1 MNKNN
6 TTTPILIWRLVIW
19 LCCFNTALWA
29 AEITPVNNGS
39 WQDQSTWPGGQF
51 PGASDDVIIPA
62 GFLIDLT
69 GNIEVK
75 SITINGTLRAVKDAS
90 IDLKVE
96 WIMVRGDDALFEI
109 GTADEPFNG
118 GQSCVITLV
127 GVNDGDQ
134 IMSMGDKLIGAMD
147 GANIEFHG
155 QQKVSWSHLGSNINS
170 GSNQITMA
178 SAVDWVVGDE
188 IVIVSSRPDWE
199 EAEKRTIAAISG
211 DGLTITLNSSLNYP
225 HVGSV
230 ETYTRST
237 DNKTWT
243 ADLRAEVGLLTRNV
257 KIQGDAGS
265 ESGGYGGHI
274 MAMNNSTINGSNI
287 ELYRMGQKAIL
298 ARYPWHW
305 HLLHEFGE
313 GQYLK
318 NSSIHR
324 SFNRAVTIHGTSYVN
339 VENNFFY
346 DHIGHGIFLE
356 DGSERY
362 NTIINN
368 VVLLTKRP
376 KEGEELTPS
385 DNELDQVQNRTPSS
399 FWITNPNN
407 TFEGNVA
414 AGTQGTG
421 YWFALPQ
428 SPMGLSAGDS
438 RYDGI
443 EPFKEPL
450 GSFKNNKAHSCR
462 SGFDIF
468 DQLKA
473 DHSLRTNAGWQ
484 NSEEHLIEDCTWY
497 ANDLALYTGIGG
509 GVGDKVTYAG
519 NLIFW
524 NNVVVDNVTAMQFAS
539 YSQVKESVFVADSGN
554 DILPGAT
561 SLYRIYDGAG
571 QIHDSH
577 LVGWNGDR
585 VDYLKDGGAATKHTN
600 HRISGITTDDGMP
613 PVVNLRDYDIPMK
626 NNDDTPQSISH
637 PRVWNI
643 VLYDE
648 DGSFS
653 GRPESSIVSNHPM
666 MLVGDEFQ
674 HDNWVNAYR
683 SPHKFA
689 LVILQFDGINRF
701 DSPNVTC
708 TRTKTGTPTESYYDM
723 YGYKDHIMTPV
734 IVRENFMYTYT
745 FESLPAGKNVSV
757 ILDDATVG
765 DDAILRFTDF
775 GKQGGLSLSESG
787 VALPNVSSLGDL
799 ENISSTAYYVEAN
812 GDLYVKYVA
821 TKFLQD
827 IDINWNTDFEV
838 PMLDTDGD
846 GVSDRD
852 EIIAGSDPYSDAA
865 PDPAP
870 NLLVWDFDKDVEGWT
885 GNPHNLSVSWNS
897 NGYLDCVPSGSDPY
911 VFNDNLQGFDTDRI
925 NYLEVRVK
933 NGTSHTVGAL
943 YVFTASSGTFPI
955 TFAMTPNATEFE
967 TILVDLSTVSGWTNN
982 LRVNRLRIDPNG
994 NGAGGTI
1001 SFDHIYLMQTDSLD
1015 LDLTNTNFTI
1025 EAIGETCADAK
1036 NGSIVISAENTLS
1049 YSVRL
1054 NESESYDFTSDLT
1067 IDDLAPGDY
1076 SICITVSEIPDYE
1089 QCFNLTIAASEEIS
1103 GKSVRTKSGDTFTET
1118 VDITSGTAP
1127 YTVAINGEALFST
1140 YERNFSVDVNHG
1152 DKISVSS
1159 KFECEGI
1166 LYSDV
1171 NLIDQFT
1178 ASPNPTTD
1186 YVDILVPTIQKQEIS
1201 VTVYTSLQQRVLVKN
1216 CTVQN
1221 GRIRVP
1227 LEDLP
1232 HGLYFVTLNLET
1244 PVNFKIL
1251 KQ

>member
-1 MNKNN
+1 MIRNI
-6 TTTPILIWRLVIW
+6 TITPMRVSRLVIL
-19 LCCFNTALWA
+19 LCCFNTMLWA
-29 AEITPVNNGS
+29 AEISPDTNGS
-39 WQDQSTWPGGQF
+39 WQDSSIWPGDQL
-51 PGASDDVIIPA
+51 PGANDDVIIPT
-62 GFLIDLT
+62 GFSIDLT
-69 GNIEVK
+69 GTIEVK
-75 SITINGTLRAVKDAS
+75 SITVNGTLRAVKDAS

-109 GTADEPFNG
+109 GTLEEPFDGAYN
-118 GQSCVITLV
+118 CVITLV
-127 GVNDGDQ
+127 GVNDNDQ
-134 IMSMGDKLIGAMD
+134 VMGMGDKMIGASN
-147 GANIEFHG
+147 GGKIEFHG
-155 QQKVSWSHLGSNINS
+155 QQKVSWSHLGTNVNS

-188 IVIVSSRPDWE
+188 IVIVSSRPNWE

-211 DGLTITLNSSLNYP
+211 DGLTITLNSSLNHP
-225 HVGSV
+225 HVGSI
-230 ETYTRST
+230 ETYTRNT

-243 ADLRAEVGLLTRNV
+243 ADLRAEVGLLTHNV
-257 KIQGDAGS
+257 KIQGDASS

-274 MAMNNSTINGSNI
+274 MAMSNSTINGSNI
-287 ELYRMGQKAIL
+287 ELYRMGQKGIL
-298 ARYPWHW
+298 TRYPWHW
-305 HLLHEFGE
+305 HLLHESGA

-318 NSSIHR
+318 NSSVHR

-346 DHIGHGIFLE
+346 DHIGHGVFLE

-362 NTIINN
+362 NTIKNN
-368 VVLLTKRP
+368 VVLLSKRP

-385 DNELDQVQNRTPSS
+385 DNELDEVQNRTPSS

-438 RYDGI
+438 RFDGI

-468 DQLKA
+468 DQLNA
-473 DHSLRTNAGWQ
+473 DHSIRRNAGWQ
-484 NSEEHLIEDCTWY
+484 NSEQHLIEDCTWY

-509 GVGDKVTYAG
+509 GVGDKITYAA
-519 NLIFW
+519 NLIFL
-524 NNVVVDNVTAMQFAS
+524 NNVVVDNITAIQFAS
-539 YSQVKESVFVADSGN
+539 YSQVKESVVVADSGN
-554 DILPGAT
+554 DILSVPT

-571 QIHDSH
+571 QIHGSH
-577 LVGWNGDR
+577 LVGWNGSG

-613 PVVNLRDYDIPMK
+613 PVVNMRDYDIPMK
-626 NNDDTPQSISH
+626 NNDDTLQSLSH
-637 PRVWNI
+637 PRVWNT

-666 MLVGDEFQ
+666 MLVGDEYQ
-674 HDNWVNAYR
+674 HSNWVNAYR

-689 LVILQFDGINRF
+689 LTILQFDGMARA

-708 TRTKTGTPTESYYDM
+708 TRSKDGTPSAFNYDM

-734 IVRENFMYTYT
+734 IVGENFRYTYT
-745 FESLPAGKNVSV
+745 FETLPASKNVSV

-765 DDAILRFTDF
+765 DDFIIKFSDF
-775 GKQGGLSLSESG
+775 GKLGGLALTQSG
-787 VALPNVSSLGDL
+787 AALTRESSLNDL
-799 ENISSTAYYVEAN
+799 ENSNSTAYYAEAN
-812 GDLYVKYVA
+812 GDLYLKYVA

-827 IDINWNTDFEV
+827 LDVDWTTSFDV

-852 EIIAGSDPYSDAA
+852 EIIARTDPFSDA
-865 PDPAP
+865 PPEPGP
-870 NLLVWDFDKDVEGWT
+870 NLLVWDFDNDVEGWS

-897 NGYLDCVPSGSDPY
+897 SGYLDCDPSGNDPY
-911 VFNDNLQGFDTDRI
+911 VFNANLQSFDTDRI
-925 NYLEVRVK
+925 NYLQVRVK
-933 NGTSHTVGAL
+933 NGTSHTGGAL

-955 TFAMTPNATEFE
+955 TFAMTPNSSEFE
-967 TILVDLSTVSGWTNN
+967 TILVDLSTVSGWTNK
-982 LRVNRLRIDPNG
+982 LTVDRLRLDPNS
-994 NGAGGTI
+994 NGAAGTI
-1001 SFDHIYLMQTDSLD
+1001 SFDHIYLMETNSGSLD
-1015 LDLTNTNFTI
+1015 LYSTNFNI
-1025 EAIGETCADAK
+1025 EAIGETCVDAK
-1036 NGSIVISAENTLS
+1036 NGSIIISTAKTLN

-1054 NESESYDFTSDLT
+1054 NNSESYDFSSELT

-1089 QCFNLTIAASEEIS
+1089 QCFNLTIEASEEIS
-1103 GKSVRTKSGDTFTET
+1103 GKTVRTKNGNTVTET
-1118 VDITSGTAP
+1118 MYISSGTAP
-1127 YTVAINGEALFST
+1127 YTIAINGELLFST

-1159 KFECEGI
+1159 KLECEGI

-1186 YVDILVPTIQKQEIS
+1186 YVDILVLTIQKQEIS
-1201 VTVYTSLQQRVLVKN
+1201 VTVYSLLQQKVLEKN

-1227 LEDLP
+1227 LNHLST
-1232 HGLYFVTLNLET
+1232 GLYFVVLNLET
-1244 PVNFKIL
+1244 PVNFKIV
-1251 KQ
+1251 KH

>member
-1 MNKNN
+1 M
-6 TTTPILIWRLVIW
+6 
-19 LCCFNTALWA
+19 LWA

-39 WQDQSTWPGGQF
+39 WQDQSTWLGGQF
-51 PGASDDVIIPA
+51 PGASDDVIIPT

-96 WIMVRGDDALFEI
+96 WIMVRGENALLEI
-109 GTADEPFNG
+109 GTAEEPFDGAHN
-118 GQSCVITLV
+118 CVITLV
-127 GVNDGDQ
+127 GVNDNDQ
-134 IMSMGDKLIGAMD
+134 VMGMGDKLIGAMN
-147 GANIEFHG
+147 GAKIEFHG
-155 QQKVSWSHLGSNINS
+155 KESVSWSHLGTNVNA

-178 SAVDWVVGDE
+178 SPVDWTVGDE
-188 IVIVSSRPDWE
+188 IVIVSSRPNWE
-199 EAEKRTIAAISG
+199 EAEKRMIAAISG
-211 DGLTITLNSSLNYP
+211 DGLIITLNSSLNYP

-230 ETYTRST
+230 ETYTRNT
-237 DNKTWT
+237 DNKTWI
-243 ADLRAEVGLLTRNV
+243 ADLRAEVGLLTHNV

-305 HLLHEFGE
+305 HLLHEFGA

-318 NSSIHR
+318 NSSVHR

-346 DHIGHGIFLE
+346 DHIGHGVFLE

-362 NTIINN
+362 NTIVNN
-368 VVLLTKRP
+368 VVLLSKRP
-376 KEGEELTPS
+376 QKGEELTPS
-385 DNELDQVQNRTPSS
+385 DNEMNEVQNRTPSS

-421 YWFALPQ
+421 YWFALPKT
-428 SPMGLSAGDS
+428 PMGLSAGDS
-438 RYDGI
+438 RYNGI
-443 EPFKEPL
+443 EPYKEPL
-450 GSFKNNKAHSCR
+450 GLFKNNKAHSCM

-468 DQLKA
+468 DQLND
-473 DHSLRTNAGWQ
+473 DHSIRKNAGWQ
-484 NSEEHLIEDCTWY
+484 NSAEHLIEDCTWY

-509 GVGDKVTYAG
+509 GVGDKITYGA
-519 NLIFW
+519 NLIFRD
-524 NNVVVDNVTAMQFAS
+524 NVIVDNNTAIMFAS
-539 YSQVKESVFVADSGN
+539 YSQVQESVIVANSGN
-554 DILPGAT
+554 DIYNGFT
-561 SLYRIYDGAG
+561 ELYRTYDGAG
-571 QIHDSH
+571 QVRDCH
-577 LVGWNGDR
+577 LVGWNGDG
-585 VDYLKDGGAATKHTN
+585 VDYLKEGGAATKHTN

-613 PVVNLRDYDIPMK
+613 PIVNFRNYDIPIK
-626 NNDDTPQSISH
+626 NNDDTPQSPSH
-637 PRVWNI
+637 VRVWST

-674 HDNWVNAYR
+674 HSNWVNAYR

-689 LVILQFDGINRF
+689 LVILQFDGLPRHN
-701 DSPNVTC
+701 SPNATC
-708 TRTKTGTPTESYYDM
+708 TRTNAGTPTASYYDI

-734 IVRENFMYTYT
+734 IVRENFTYTYT
-745 FESLPAGKNVSV
+745 FETLPGPKNVSLV
-757 ILDDATVG
+757 LDDATAG
-765 DDAILRFTDF
+765 DDLIVKFTDF
-775 GKQGGLSLSESG
+775 GKLGGLSLKQSG
-787 VALPNVSSLGDL
+787 AALASKSSLSEL
-799 ENISSTAYYVEAN
+799 ENTSATAYYVEAN

-827 IDINWNTDFEV
+827 IDINWNTDFAV
-838 PMLDTDGD
+838 PMMDTDGD

-852 EIIAGSDPYSDAA
+852 EIIAGSDPYSDA
-865 PDPAP
+865 PPTHQ
-870 NLLVWDFDKDVEGWT
+870 LLVWDFDDDIEGWS
-885 GNPHNLSVSWNS
+885 GNQHNVSVSWNS
-897 NGYLDCVPSGSDPY
+897 NGYLDCDPSGNDPY
-911 VFNDNLQGFDTDRI
+911 VYNDNLLSFDTDRI

-933 NGTSHTVGAL
+933 NGTSNTGGHL
-943 YVFTASSGTFPI
+943 YVFSGSGTFPI
-955 TFAMTPNATEFE
+955 KFTMTPNAAEFE
-967 TILVDLSTVSGWTNN
+967 TILVDLSTVNGWTNN
-982 LRVNRLRIDPNG
+982 LTVNKLRLDPNG
-994 NGAGGTI
+994 NGAAGTI
-1001 SFDHIYLMQTDSLD
+1001 SFDHIYLMETESGSLD
-1015 LDLTNTNFTI
+1015 LPANNFNI
-1025 EAIGETCADAK
+1025 EAIGETCADVK
-1036 NGSIVISAENTLS
+1036 NGSIIINAVYSYN

-1054 NESESYDFTSDLT
+1054 NETENFDFSSDLT

-1076 SICITVSEIPDYE
+1076 SMCITLSEIPHYE
-1089 QCFNLTIAASEEIS
+1089 QCFNLTIEASEEIS
-1103 GKSVRTKSGDTFTET
+1103 GKTVRTKSGNTVIET
-1118 VDITSGTAP
+1118 MDITSGTAP
-1127 YTVAINGEALFST
+1127 YTIAINGEQLFST

-1166 LYSDV
+1166 LFSEV

-1201 VTVYTSLQQRVLVKN
+1201 VTVYSSLQQKVLEKN

-1227 LEDLP
+1227 LSHLST
-1232 HGLYFVTLNLET
+1232 GLYFVVLHLET
-1244 PVNFKIL
+1244 PVNFKIV
-1251 KQ
+1251 KK